1 MAGKNL
7 NKFICFATKFA
18 LISAAALLL
27 PLLHFRI
34 MFAPLKK
41 MFVNKVSEAQKWF
54 LDLKTPLKPSQKNN
68 QKVFVCV
75 LNLLE
80 EKDFWPWSGGTRSTI
95 LEFAARAQI
104 ANISK

>member
-54 LDLKTPLKPSQKNN
+54 LDLKTPQKPPK
-68 QKVFVCV
+68 KITRKCLCVC
-75 LNLLE
+75 LT
-80 EKDFWPWSGGTRSTI
+80 FWRRRIFGPGVEAHVQ
-95 LEFAARAQI
+95 LF
-104 ANISK
+104 